1 MDGHVDGAPTLIDDL
16 NHLLIGVTLW
26 HTHQSTKLTDTMIDM
41 HDIVAYL
48 KLLYLLQRQ
57 GYLATTG
64 LIRAQIILVET
75 IEYLM
80 VGKDAKLQVF
90 VGKAFM
96 ERTFY
101 AIEQDVTLLCKD
113 ITQTI
118 QLLGTVSQ
126 DTQSIAISQITLQRL
141 L

>member
-1 MDGHVDGAPTLIDDL
+1 MDGHVNGAPTIIDDL
-16 NHLLIGVTLW
+16 DHLLIGVALG
-26 HTHQSTKLTDTMIDM
+26 HTHQSTKLTDTMINM

-48 KLLYLLQRQ
+48 KLLYLLQCQ
-57 GYLATTG
+57 GYLATTR

-75 IEYLM
+75 IENLM
-80 VGKDAKLQVF
+80 VGKDAKLQVV
-90 VGKAFM
+90 VGKAFV
-96 ERTFY
+96 ESAFY
-101 AIEQDVTLLCKD
+101 AIKQDGTLFCKD

-126 DTQSIAISQITLQRL
+126 DTQPIAINQITFQRL

>member
-1 MDGHVDGAPTLIDDL
+1 MDRHVDGASTLIDDFD
-16 NHLLIGVTLW
+16 HLLVRVALW
-26 HTHQSTKLTDTMIDM
+26 HTHQSSKLTNTMIDM

-57 GYLATTG
+57 GNLATTG

-75 IEYLM
+75 IENLM
-80 VGKDAKLQVF
+80 VGKDTKLQIVI
-90 VGKAFM
+90 GKAFV
-96 ERTFY
+96 ERAFY

-113 ITQTI
+113 IAQTI

-126 DTQSIAISQITLQRL
+126 DT
-141 L
+141 